1 MQEETTT
8 TTTSRVENRGQLSI
22 TKNLLV
28 LIGFLIVL
36 FYVFSLGLVYF
47 VVSEKFQKIFNDKQ
61 REASLL
67 ANLTTPSGFL
77 NSKTYEFLDNLGIT
91 LSCLNFDSNLN
102 FIQY

>member
-1 MQEETTT
+1 MQEDRTT
-8 TTTSRVENRGQLSI
+8 TTTSTSRAENRGKLSI

-67 ANLTTPSGFL
+67 ATNSTPTGFL
-77 NSKTYEFLDNLGIT
+77 NSKTYEFLDNIGFF
-91 LSCLNFDSNLN
+91 NFKLP
-102 FIQY
+102 